1 MRPLRVDGRLS
12 LDRRGLARGSL
23 VCTRSRADRRGW
35 CDEMTAL
42 TRRPDRRGPGR
53 LVCRSVW
60 STSSTPSPSP
70 AARYQFTC
78 RRGSHRAN
86 ERRHT
91 VPHLAPIH
99 HHTRSA
105 TTSYDEE
112 VACPGGSGNVLAR
125 HPGPPVTD
133 ALDFDGLPQGVLVE
147 AEGGHWPTWEGGEHI
162 R

>member
-42 TRRPDRRGPGR
+42 TRKNSDVARGVSSAGQCGRRPRPPPLRQQH
-53 LVCRSVW
+53 V
-60 STSSTPSPSP
+60 TSSRAGGGAIEQMNDATPFP
-70 AARYQFTC
+70 T
-78 RRGSHRAN
+78 
-86 ERRHT
+86 
-91 VPHLAPIH
+91 LAPIH

-133 ALDFDGLPQGVLVE
+133 ALDFDGLPQGLLVE